1 MPTKQGRLIALTK
14 HIDAYVK
21 EVSLAWE
28 VYLNQKSL
36 GTEQEKAESVAMR
49 SVYPGD
55 NNTGVLLK
63 TWKKHKLWPEAATA
77 EIKEAWQTFQT
88 SLSEG
93 IEQNEAE
100 AEAVKRVLK
109 DSPHPTEALEIWKRC
124 GVWSAES
131 ARPTEEYRDEPSMS
145 RDHLGDSEPASGK
158 TEKKRKPQDRPRT
171 SQDIPG
177 RSQDDSGLS
186 REDVESQ
193 LRAVLAR
200 IDIDERKWWGK
211 ATGKAPKGEK
221 LEPIGGKIS
230 PEVVAQVKNLGGRI
244 SHHLEKALKLYL
256 MILGASER

>member
-1 MPTKQGRLIALTK
+1 MPDKQGRLIALTK
-14 HIDAYVK
+14 RIDAYVK
-21 EVSLAWE
+21 EVPLAWE
-28 VYLNQKSL
+28 VYVKEKSK
-36 GTEQEKAESVAMR
+36 GTEQGRAESIALR

-55 NNTGVLLK
+55 HNFGVKLN
-63 TWKKHKLWPEAATA
+63 TWKKHKFWPDASMA
-77 EIKEAWQTFQT
+77 EIREAWETFQT

-93 IEQNEAE
+93 IEQDEAE
-100 AEAVKRVLK
+100 SEAVKTVLK
-109 DSPHPTEALEIWKRC
+109 DYPHPAEALEIWKRC

-131 ARPTEEYRDEPSMS
+131 IPPTEEYQDVPSHS
-145 RDHLGDSEPASGK
+145 KDHLGDSEPASGK

-177 RSQDDSGLS
+177 RSQVDSGLS
-186 REDVESQ
+186 REEVVSQ

-256 MILGASER
+256 MVLMSAER